1 MRRRVSPHRL
11 PSVGVMESTWGS
23 EIDPTH
29 KINLILSGYIRVKR
43 DHYFYFDSRV
53 TISVQKEYHVV
64 VSILKYY
71 LHCLYPGHMHVV
83 SYSHS
88 ASIQSVI
95 ELELNGHA
103 CLYIGNS
110 INKIDQYTMYI
121 CLVRFLCDY
130 WSCLSFCK

>member
-1 MRRRVSPHRL
+1 
-11 PSVGVMESTWGS
+11 
-23 EIDPTH
+23 
-29 KINLILSGYIRVKR
+29 
-43 DHYFYFDSRV
+43 
-53 TISVQKEYHVV
+53 
-64 VSILKYY
+64 
-71 LHCLYPGHMHVV
+71 MHVV

-110 INKIDQYTMYI
+110 INKIDQYTMYM

-130 WSCLSFCK
+130 WNIVIHFVNDILMVHLLNTGSLYQKQL